1 MKYAVEFTSRTKK
14 NLSSVPKRDA
24 AKIVEKIALLQGEPR
39 PRWMEKL
46 KARPGFRI
54 SVGNYRIV
62 YSIDDNKKLI
72 SILDINDR
80 KDVYK
85 N

>member
-1 MKYAVEFTSRTKK
+1 MKYAVEFTSRAKK
-14 NLSSVPKRDA
+14 NLSLVPKRDA
-24 AKIVEKIALLQGEPR
+24 AKIVEKVVLLLDEPR

-62 YSIDDNKKLI
+62 YSVDDNKKLI

-80 KDVYK
+80 KDVYRH
-85 N
+85 